1 MGLPNIFVNF
11 EGTGQTLVERSARG
25 TVCLILEEAT
35 ASVNTY
41 TSYKDAVE
49 ENAYTTD
56 NYKYIQLA
64 FLNNT
69 NKVVVVAIASTE
81 TIADEGLEQASKI
94 NFDYLAVP
102 TATTTDNTAIVTWV
116 GAQRAL
122 NKIYKAVLANSTAD
136 KEYIINFATANI
148 VTSLGTF
155 STAEYCC
162 RIAGVLA
169 SLSLDKS
176 ATYYKLT
183 DVISITESTDPDEDI
198 NAGELIL
205 INDGL
210 NIKIARAVN
219 SLTTTTTTKTAEFK
233 KIKIIEGMDTIKRDI
248 KNTFENTFIGQ
259 YVNNYDNQVILIS
272 AINTYFK
279 ALQGSVL
286 DNNHENIASVDLDA
300 QRQVWTDAGVDVS
313 GLNDLELKLKTYASN
328 VYLTASLKFL
338 DAIEDLTFN
347 ISLV

>member
-11 EGTGQTLVERSARG
+11 EGTATTAIERSARG
-25 TVCLILEEAT
+25 TVCLILEETT

-41 TSYKDAVE
+41 TNFGDVSVGD
-49 ENAYTTD
+49 YTAA
-56 NYKYIQLA
+56 NYDYIRLA
-64 FLNNT
+64 FLSNT
-69 NKVVVVAIASTE
+69 NKVIVIAVETTE
-81 TIADEGLEQASKI
+81 TVSIEGLTEASKH
-94 NFDYLAVP
+94 NFDYLVAP
-102 TATTTDNTAIVTWV
+102 TATTGDNTVIVSWI
-116 GAQRAL
+116 GEQRAL
-122 NKIYKAVLANSTAD
+122 NKVYKAVLANTIAN
-136 KEYIINFATANI
+136 KEYIINFATPNV
-148 VTSLGTF
+148 VTNTDSY

-162 RIAGVLA
+162 RIAGILA

-176 ATYYKLT
+176 ATYYKLD
-183 DVISITESTDPDEDI
+183 DVTSITASTTPDADI
-198 NAGELIL
+198 NAGKLIL
-205 INDGL
+205 VSDGESV
-210 NIKIARAVN
+210 KIGRAIN
-219 SLTTTTTTKTAEFK
+219 SLTTTTATKTAEFK

-248 KNTFENTFIGQ
+248 KNAFENTFVGQ

-300 QRQVWTDAGVDVS
+300 QRTVWTTAGVDVS

-328 VYLTASLKFL
+328 VYLTANLKFL

>member
-1 MGLPNIFVNF
+1 MGLPNIFLNF

-25 TVCLILEEAT
+25 TVCLILEETT

-41 TSYKDAVE
+41 TSFGDVLDTD
-49 ENAYTTD
+49 YTAT
-56 NYKYIQLA
+56 NYEYIKLA
-64 FLNNT
+64 FLSNT
-69 NKVVVVAIASTE
+69 NKVVVVSVINS
-81 TIADEGLEQASKI
+81 EGFIDAGLAEASKI
-94 NFDYLAVP
+94 DFDYLAVP
-102 TATTTDNTAIVTWV
+102 TATTSDNTVIVTWV
-116 GAQRAL
+116 GEQRAL
-122 NKIYKAVLANSTAD
+122 NKIYKAVLANTTAD
-136 KEYIINFATANI
+136 KEYIINFAAANI
-148 VTSLGTF
+148 VTNLGTF

-176 ATYYKLT
+176 ATYYKLD
-183 DVISITESTDPDEDI
+183 DVISVTESATPGTDID
-198 NAGELIL
+198 AGKLIL
-205 INDGL
+205 VSDGL

-233 KIKIIEGMDTIKRDI
+233 KIKIVEGMDTIKRDI
-248 KNTFENTFIGQ
+248 KNTFENAFIGQ

-300 QRQVWTDAGVDVS
+300 QRQAWTDAGVDVS
-313 GLNDLELKLKTYASN
+313 GLNELGLKLKTYASN